1 MFRIRL
7 IIMHYVQNPAD
18 NHAFRLI
25 VMHYV
30 QNPADSEQHGHL
42 RGGGAEADQQAQRDH
57 QELLGGPR

>member
-7 IIMHYVQNPAD
+7 II
-18 NHAFRLI
+18 L
-25 VMHYV
+25 HYV

-57 QELLGGPR
+57 QELLGGAR